1 MVTTFPPSRL
11 VLQICGLPC
20 RQSTSLGDLLSQGAT
35 WLERGERVANL
46 LLLMTDEIRL
56 ATLLIRRVVPGRQCS
71 TCNLCERLSCLLNR
85 IKMLMAM
92 PQVGE
97 ILPPTTAAAGNGNGD
112 GVR

>member
-1 MVTTFPPSRL
+1 M
-11 VLQICGLPC
+11 
-20 RQSTSLGDLLSQGAT
+20 
-35 WLERGERVANL
+35 ANL

-97 ILPPTTAAAGNGNGD
+97 ILPPATTAAAAGRQRQRRRRQVIMPPLTRPRPAD
-112 GVR
+112 G

>member
-1 MVTTFPPSRL
+1 ML
-11 VLQICGLPC
+11 
-20 RQSTSLGDLLSQGAT
+20 DLLIQGAIR
-35 WLERGERVANL
+35 LERGEKVADL

-71 TCNLCERLSCLLNR
+71 NCNLCERLSCLLNR

-97 ILPPTTAAAGNGNGD
+97 ILPATTAAGSGD

>member
-1 MVTTFPPSRL
+1 MPPGLRGVREWQTFS
-11 VLQICGLPC
+11 
-20 RQSTSLGDLLSQGAT
+20 
-35 WLERGERVANL
+35 
-46 LLLMTDEIRL
+46 LLMTDEIRL

-97 ILPPTTAAAGNGNGD
+97 ILPPTTPAAAAGNGNGD